1 MVPLHLFALPQISPA
16 RIRFCRHGS
25 DELRRNYLAPTIAG
39 DYVACLGVSEAIAGF
54 EQTIDLDIIA
64 IDLHDCIKC
73 LANITGED
81 YTEELLDGIF
91 ANFCIGK

>member
-1 MVPLHLFALPQISPA
+1 MLCNLRQISA
-16 RIRFCRHGS
+16 LKNA
-25 DELRRNYLAPTIAG
+25 EKYLSNI
-39 DYVACLGVSEAIAGF
+39 INGF
-54 EQTIDLDIIA
+54 KNDLDLDIIA
-64 IDLHDCIKC
+64 IDLHDCIKN